1 VKRGTVE
8 PRFERASLVC
18 CGFQKI
24 YLNIILKKKLVI
36 MVDWSDDR
44 IAALS
49 DQDLKNLLV
58 NAERKSATDLIGKCT
73 SELEKRNAAKPR
85 KTSKPRTE
93 LKEFEH
99 DMSEQLA
106 VIGKAMAEKYDLS
119 EETAKANSV
128 GVKGFKAHRLLD
140 AKGFAKLGG
149 MQRDGSVAVDRYI
162 SYRRGKDIVS
172 LSVFLLKDQPVEA
185 HEFHVIAPQAL
196 LDGGKPVAEIRPTA
210 TEAQK
215 QSADSGL
222 AFKDLPSA
230 AAAFDAAL
238 AKITA

>member
-1 VKRGTVE
+1 
-8 PRFERASLVC
+8 
-18 CGFQKI
+18 
-24 YLNIILKKKLVI
+24 
-36 MVDWSDDR
+36 MVDWTDDR

-58 NAERKSATDLIGKCT
+58 NAERKDATEIILQCQA
-73 SELEKRNAAKPR
+73 ELEKRNAAKPR
-85 KTSKPRTE
+85 KGPKPRTE
-93 LKEFEH
+93 VKEFEH
-99 DMSEQLA
+99 GVSGQLA
-106 VIGKAMAEKYDLS
+106 AVGTEMAEKYDLS
-119 EETAKANSV
+119 EETAKAKSA

-162 SYRRGKDIVS
+162 SYRRGKDIVT
-172 LSVFLLKDQPVEA
+172 LSVFLLKDQPIEE

-196 LDGGKPVAEIRPTA
+196 LDGAKPVAEIRPTA

-222 AFKDLPSA
+222 S
-230 AAAFDAAL
+230 
-238 AKITA
+238 I

>member
-1 VKRGTVE
+1 
-8 PRFERASLVC
+8 
-18 CGFQKI
+18 
-24 YLNIILKKKLVI
+24 
-36 MVDWSDDR
+36 MVDWTDDR

-58 NAERKSATDLIGKCT
+58 NAERKSVADIVAQCKA
-73 SELEKRNAAKPR
+73 EIDKRHLAKPR
-85 KTSKPRTE
+85 KGPKPRTE
-93 LKEFEH
+93 VKEFEH
-99 DMSEQLA
+99 EMSGQLA
-106 VIGKAMAEKYDLS
+106 AVGKEMAEKYDLS

-140 AKGFAKLGG
+140 AQGFAKLGG

-162 SYRRGKDIVS
+162 SYRRGKDIVT
-172 LSVFLLKDQPVEA
+172 LGVFLLKDQPIEA
-185 HEFHVIAPQAL
+185 HEFHVIAPKAL
-196 LDGGKPVAEIRPTA
+196 LDGARPVAEIRPTA

-222 AFKDLPSA
+222 AFKDLSGA

>member
-1 VKRGTVE
+1 MRS
-8 PRFERASLVC
+8 RRAAGLSSP
-18 CGFQKI
+18 QRHSE
-24 YLNIILKKKLVI
+24 KKLVI

-44 IAALS
+44 ISALS

-58 NAERKSATDLIGKCT
+58 NAERKSAAAVVAQCKAEI
-73 SELEKRNAAKPR
+73 EKRNAARPR
-85 KTSKPRTE
+85 KAAKPRTE

-99 DMSEQLA
+99 EMSGQLA
-106 VIGKAMAEKYDLS
+106 AVGRAMAEKYDLS
-119 EETAKANSV
+119 EETAKARSA

-140 AKGFAKLGG
+140 AKGYAKLGG
-149 MQRDGSVAVDRYI
+149 MQRDGSVAIDRYI

-172 LSVFLLKDQPVEA
+172 LSVFLLKDQPIEA
-185 HEFHVIAPQAL
+185 HEFQVIAPLAL

-215 QSADSGL
+215 QSADGGL
-222 AFKDLPSA
+222 AFRDLPSA
-230 AAAFDAAL
+230 ATAFDAVL

>member
-1 VKRGTVE
+1 
-8 PRFERASLVC
+8 
-18 CGFQKI
+18 
-24 YLNIILKKKLVI
+24 

-44 IAALS
+44 VAALS

-58 NAERKSATDLIGKCT
+58 NAERKSVAGVIAQCKAEID
-73 SELEKRNAAKPR
+73 KRNAAKPGR
-85 KTSKPRTE
+85 ASKPRTE
-93 LKEFEH
+93 VKEFEH
-99 DMSEQLA
+99 EMSGQLA
-106 VIGKAMAEKYDLS
+106 AVGKAMAAKYDLS
-119 EETAKANSV
+119 EETAKAKSV
-128 GVKGFKAHRLLD
+128 GVKGFKAHKLLD
-140 AKGFAKLGG
+140 AKGYAKLGG

-172 LSVFLLKDQPVEA
+172 LSVFLLKDAPVES
-185 HEFHVIAPQAL
+185 HEFQVIAPQAM

-222 AFKDLPSA
+222 AFKDLSDA
-230 AAAFDAAL
+230 AAAFDKAL

>member
-1 VKRGTVE
+1 
-8 PRFERASLVC
+8 
-18 CGFQKI
+18 
-24 YLNIILKKKLVI
+24 

-58 NAERKSATDLIGKCT
+58 NAERKSVASVIAQCKA
-73 SELEKRNAAKPR
+73 EMEKRDAARPR
-85 KTSKPRTE
+85 KAAKPRTE

-99 DMSEQLA
+99 EMSGQLA
-106 VIGKAMAEKYDLS
+106 AVGKAMAEKYDLS
-119 EETAKANSV
+119 EATAKARSA

-149 MQRDGSVAVDRYI
+149 MQRDGSVAIDRYI

-172 LSVFLLKDQPVEA
+172 LSVFLPKDQPIEA
-185 HEFHVIAPQAL
+185 HEFQVIAPLAL
-196 LDGGKPVAEIRPTA
+196 LDGGKPVAAIRPTA

-215 QSADSGL
+215 QSADGGL

-230 AAAFDAAL
+230 AAAFDAVL

>member
-1 VKRGTVE
+1 
-8 PRFERASLVC
+8 
-18 CGFQKI
+18 
-24 YLNIILKKKLVI
+24 

-49 DQDLKNLLV
+49 DSDLKNLLF
-58 NAERKSATDLIGKCT
+58 NAERKSAASLIAQCKA
-73 SELEKRNAAKPR
+73 EMEKRDAAKPR
-85 KTSKPRTE
+85 KIGKPRTE

-99 DMSEQLA
+99 EMSGQLA
-106 VIGKAMAEKYDLS
+106 AVGKAMAEKYDLS
-119 EETAKANSV
+119 EETAKARSA

-149 MQRDGSVAVDRYI
+149 MQRDGSVAIDRYI
-162 SYRRGKDIVS
+162 SYRRGTDIVS
-172 LSVFLLKDQPVEA
+172 LSVFLLRDQPIEA
-185 HEFHVIAPQAL
+185 HEFHLIAPRAL
-196 LDGGKPVAEIRPTA
+196 LEGGKPVAEIRPTA
-210 TEAQK
+210 TQAQK

-230 AAAFDAAL
+230 AAAFDAVL

>member
-1 VKRGTVE
+1 
-8 PRFERASLVC
+8 
-18 CGFQKI
+18 
-24 YLNIILKKKLVI
+24 

-58 NAERKSATDLIGKCT
+58 NAERKSAADVVAQCRA
-73 SELEKRNAAKPR
+73 EMEKRDAAKPR
-85 KTSKPRTE
+85 KASKPRTE

-99 DMSEQLA
+99 DMSAQLA
-106 VIGKAMAEKYDLS
+106 AVGKEMAEKYDLS
-119 EETAKANSV
+119 GETAKARSAD
-128 GVKGFKAHRLLD
+128 VKGFRSHRLLD
-140 AKGFAKLGG
+140 ANGYAKLGG
-149 MQRDGSVAVDRYI
+149 HQRDGTVAVDRYI

-185 HEFHVIAPQAL
+185 HEFHVIAPLAV
-196 LDGGKPVAEIRPTA
+196 LDGGMPVAEIRPTA

-215 QSADSGL
+215 QSADGGL

-238 AKITA
+238 AKVTA